1 MAKQLDISNPFGDT
15 PDINDPNA
23 VDQALFGKVEIG
35 KQAKQDRIRNLDIH
49 SIIPDAMQP
58 RRVVPT
64 IVRQNSDGTQAG
76 LIHTWLEL
84 IADERKERFDKAIAD
99 GRLLDHERPDDAF
112 PRHVYLFNGAT
123 ERGWDEEAVREADAL
138 HEAAREVIA
147 DFGYLEAAF
156 IKVINLA
163 ASIHRDGLSNAI
175 TVAKLD
181 TNQYIIETGE
191 RRWLAYHLLDM
202 FFEDHDYSKI
212 PARLVEEVSI
222 WRQAAENNARDDLNA
237 ISRARQL
244 AILLMDLYGYDQF
257 EPMSSFEHEQDFYA
271 QVADGNDFPVPRG
284 KGEQVVTAM
293 GFKNTVQIRQYRK
306 LLRLTNQQWDYA
318 DDNDWT
324 ERQIRDWDKSDT
336 VTTVTPKKEKSN
348 RFSKLVDRLD
358 RELSEKN
365 WQKLSKQE
373 RKARYATLESI
384 LHRLD
389 AWGVDTLSE

>member
-1 MAKQLDISNPFGDT
+1 MAKQLDISNPFGDNT
-15 PDINDPNA
+15 PDINDPEA

-35 KQAKQDRIRNLDIH
+35 KQAKQDRIRNIDIH
-49 SIIPDAMQP
+49 TIIPDAMQP

-64 IVRQNSDGTQAG
+64 AVRQKSDGTPSNI
-76 LIHTWLEL
+76 IHTWLEL
-84 IADERKERFDKAIAD
+84 ITDERKARFDKAIAE
-99 GRLLDHERPDDAF
+99 GRLLEHERPNNTF
-112 PRHVYLFNGAT
+112 PWHVYLFNGET
-123 ERGWDEEAVREADAL
+123 ERGWDEEPVRHDDAI

-147 DFGYLEAAF
+147 EFDYPESAF
-156 IKVINLA
+156 VKVINLA

-181 TNQYIIETGE
+181 NNQYMIETGE
-191 RRWLAYHLLDM
+191 RRWLAYHLLDI
-202 FFEDHDYSKI
+202 FFEDQDYSKI

-222 WRQAAENNARDDLNA
+222 WRQAAENNARDNLNA

-244 AILLMDLYGYDQF
+244 AILLMDLYGYDNFQ
-257 EPMSSFEHEQDFYA
+257 PMNNFEHEQDFYA

-306 LLRLTNQQWDYA
+306 LLRLTNQEWDFA

-324 ERQIRDWDKSDT
+324 ERQIRDWDTGDT
-336 VTTVTPKKEKSN
+336 VTTVTPKKEKIN
-348 RFSKLVDRLD
+348 RFSKIVDRLD

-365 WQKLSKQE
+365 WKKLSKEQ

-389 AWGVDTLSE
+389 TWGVE